1 MNTGNIYLIGM
12 MGSGKS
18 TVGKLLAEQMQM
30 TFLDLD
36 EIIETNTQK
45 TIRDIFEQD
54 GELYFRKL
62 ESEAL
67 VNVNQENSVISCGG
81 GIILDES
88 NRFQLKSSG
97 KVVFLQVSIE
107 ELSKRLQTLV
117 GRPLLKGK
125 KIDEELTSL
134 WSDRKELYI
143 ETAHITI
150 NVESQTPKQITE
162 LIIKSLN

>member
-81 GIILDES
+81 GIILDEL